1 MFKERFIGFGLFLI
15 LFLTSLLIVIFPS
28 FSDNKTI
35 RITLDK
41 DTELPY
47 LLNLPK
53 EVTLVFFGY
62 SGCHDICTPRLGLL
76 GDFYDSLEP
85 ALKKNVGILF
95 FDIGALTDRRMAQNF
110 ASFFHPDFD
119 GIALSESELRNYT
132 KAFGVSFA
140 PSLTKESEWEHSAML
155 YLVHKKQNK
164 TTIKYIYNTY
174 PYNFKTITQDIK
186 ELLYAN
192 R

>member
-1 MFKERFIGFGLFLI
+1 MFKERFIALGLFFIII
-15 LFLTSLLIVIFPS
+15 LASLLIVVSPS
-28 FSDNKTI
+28 FLDNKDT
-35 RITLDK
+35 RVTLNK
-41 DTELPY
+41 DIELPH
-47 LLNLPK
+47 LLNSSK
-53 EVTLVFFGY
+53 EINLVFFGY

-85 ALKKNVGILF
+85 SIKKDVGIIF
-95 FDIGALTDRRMAQNF
+95 FDIATSSNKLVAQSF
-110 ASFFHPDFD
+110 ASFFHPNFE
-119 GIALSESELRNYT
+119 GIALSESELRDYT

-140 PSLTKESEWEHSAML
+140 PSLTKKSEWEHSAML

-174 PYNFKTITQDIK
+174 PYNLKIITQDIK

-192 R
+192 